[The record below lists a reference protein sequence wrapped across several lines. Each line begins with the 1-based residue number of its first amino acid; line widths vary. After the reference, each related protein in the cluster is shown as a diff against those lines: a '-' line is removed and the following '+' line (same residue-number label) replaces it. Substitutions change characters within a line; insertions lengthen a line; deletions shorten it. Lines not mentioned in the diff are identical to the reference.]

1 MLARYLVVASRKLIF
16 QPPDE
21 VHDLRYRPSH
31 RVTKLQF
38 NLKAAA
44 QAHMELELTMTSNG
58 EVPMR
63 GNFKR
68 KIENIHDWLDS
79 KLAQK

>member
-16 QPPDE
+16 QQ

-31 RVTKLQF
+31 KVTKLQF
-38 NLKAAA
+38 NLKAEA
-44 QAHMELELTMTSNG
+44 QAHMELALTMTSNG
-58 EVPMR
+58 EVPVR

-68 KIENIHDWLDS
+68 KIESKHDWLNS